1 MALFD
6 TTKQQSI
13 YPGLSVTQG
22 VADRSGLIDDSS
34 LSTIVGLAGM
44 GLDAGI
50 QIDKTNVMNEANQ
63 IANDLADE
71 YLTRSPSEQSFLM
84 NQKQQLESDVTSA
97 PDEVRDG
104 ILKQLDDV
112 NTKLTRAKAQ
122 GMMDPYEYQRRVV
135 KASQD
140 LAADNPA
147 YADEIAGRVNKT
159 LNRRGVND
167 VMQAD
172 MKLAMAQQK
181 QREDQ
186 YKHMIETIEPYV
198 VNPYSLSE
206 EQLASKFLE
215 IKQADV
221 ASNTVE
227 RLLGNRDLMNSMKE
241 SDMFQVFKDVGPR
254 QFRQATF
261 NNVTTEVKAILNN
274 PNLKTYQERVDAGRA
289 VIENYRGAYTEL
301 IGKLPQDKEQIK
313 TFVKHMD
320 AMFTSLEKQIAD
332 DFSLKGIKDYTANK
346 EQIYKNE
353 IQIGTYEKFGTTL
366 EAEQA
371 IQARVQTINALRGVK
386 ALDAETENTL
396 LGLVQDMLQGI
407 GPNQRFKPAELDE
420 INDPAFVDMVSSQVK
435 QLQDNP
441 QEGDFNFLTSYL
453 QVNNDRDPNGKAAK
467 KLKDNDILI
476 KSIGN
481 LNPDAFNR
489 AYNNQELKE
498 ALTESVSQYR
508 QYIALNLNKVTVGK
522 EVNANIDP
530 VTGLITSDDPMT
542 NKELNRMNSYIKVRA
557 RMEGKHPKDI
567 AKEIID
573 KEFKDLEIFNAN

>member
-186 YKHMIETIEPYV
+186 YKHMVETIEPYV

-261 NNVTTEVKAILNN
+261 NNVTTEVKSILNN
-274 PNLKTYQERVDAGRA
+274 PNLKTYQERVEAGRA

-346 EQIYKNE
+346 DSHCLYLFSTI
-353 IQIGTYEKFGTTL
+353 L
-366 EAEQA
+366 
-371 IQARVQTINALRGVK
+371 RVSLYSTSVK
-386 ALDAETENTL
+386 Y
-396 LGLVQDMLQGI
+396 I
-407 GPNQRFKPAELDE
+407 FKE
-420 INDPAFVDMVSSQVK
+420 
-435 QLQDNP
+435 
-441 QEGDFNFLTSYL
+441 
-453 QVNNDRDPNGKAAK
+453 
-467 KLKDNDILI
+467 
-476 KSIGN
+476 
-481 LNPDAFNR
+481 
-489 AYNNQELKE
+489 
-498 ALTESVSQYR
+498 
-508 QYIALNLNKVTVGK
+508 
-522 EVNANIDP
+522 
-530 VTGLITSDDPMT
+530 
-542 NKELNRMNSYIKVRA
+542 
-557 RMEGKHPKDI
+557 
-567 AKEIID
+567 
-573 KEFKDLEIFNAN
+573 